1 MVTQRPGPAA
11 AGAENVLGGDP
22 RPVFFAVDRPD
33 ALGLDPPP
41 PGDGETVRV
50 WARLLS
56 GMQKEAIVCSTA
68 GGVWRLA
75 SDEGPYLDGFDAA
88 PCPLAFMTVGMV
100 SSWMNA
106 VLDAARARGLT
117 VRDLVLVQDNR
128 YTMEGSALNGTMTG
142 GVLPVEL
149 EVRIDADAGED
160 TVRELVAEATRGA
173 TVYDVLRRPHVSR
186 FTLAVNGVEAQVD
199 RAARLDVDR
208 EADPAP
214 AFSRLAP
221 ADPDGVPVA
230 RLEAVKPVTGVAGGA
245 GTSLRAE
252 QRRQLHLRAICRR
265 RPDGVKEIEQQLHRP
280 LGSTFRFLSDEPPDG
295 GVAGAAPSAESYMAA
310 GVAFCFMT
318 QLGRYAAIVGKDL
331 HGYRV
336 VQDTRFPSRGTL
348 GEVASS
354 VDAAPAGSGAAPGA
368 VAALTGAGAVLSG
381 AAGAVETH
389 VYLDTRE
396 GVDFARRCL
405 DMGEQTCF
413 LHALY
418 RTPLEPV
425 VTATPV

>member
-1 MVTQRPGPAA
+1 MVTQRPGPA
-11 AGAENVLGGDP
+11 GAENILGGDP

-33 ALGLDPPP
+33 ALGLDGPP

-56 GMQKEAIVCSTA
+56 GMQKEAVVGSD
-68 GGVWRLA
+68 GGAWRLA

-88 PCPLAFMTVGMV
+88 PCPLGFMTVGMV

-142 GVLPVEL
+142 GALPVEL
-149 EVRIDADAGED
+149 DVRIDADADED
-160 TVRELVAEATRGA
+160 AVREMVAAAVRGA
-173 TVYDVLRRPHVSR
+173 TVHDVLRRPHVSR
-186 FTLAVNGVEAQVD
+186 FTLAVNGAEAQVD
-199 RAARLDVDR
+199 RAARLDGAR
-208 EADPAP
+208 PPDPEP
-214 AFSRLAP
+214 VFPRVAP
-221 ADPDGVPVA
+221 ADSTGVPLV
-230 RLEAVKPVTGVAGGA
+230 RVEAVKPVAGVAGGA

-252 QRRQLHLRAICRR
+252 QRRQLHLRAVCRR
-265 RPDGVKEIEQQLHRP
+265 RSDGVKEIEQQLHSP
-280 LGSTFRFLSDEPPDG
+280 LGSTFRFLSDEPPEQG
-295 GVAGAAPSAESYMAA
+295 GRGAAPSAASYMAA

-318 QLGRYAAIVGKDL
+318 QLGRYAAILGKDL
-331 HGYRV
+331 HGYRI
-336 VQDTRFPSRGTL
+336 VQDTRFPGRA
-348 GEVASS
+348 ASAGAPS
-354 VDAAPAGSGAAPGA
+354 SAGAAPAGPGA
-368 VAALTGAGAVLSG
+368 TPGDIASLSG

-425 VTATPV
+425 VTTTRV